1 MKKLVLTLGLV
12 VAVVLVSFAQ
22 SNETMQQKNKMEQK
36 TDPKKIKFEETPTA
50 VQTAFKKSEYE
61 KESIKEVHEVS
72 EGMKKYYK
80 VVVDVESKK
89 WALKYD
95 DQGNLL
101 ETKEAK

>member
-22 SNETMQQKNKMEQK
+22 GSETMQKETQMEQK
-36 TDPKKIKFEETPTA
+36 TDPKKIQFDETPEA
-50 VQTAFKKSEYE
+50 VQNAFKKSEYQ

-72 EGMKKYYK
+72 EGMNKYYK
-80 VVVDVESKK
+80 VVVDVDSKK

-95 DQGNLL
+95 EKGNLL